1 MKVVGEVVW
10 SKGTLMGD
18 VYKYS
23 ILTNNQKGDIFKTMF
38 DRFIYLTLDKI
49 VSLCEKAKIYL
60 QERKL
65 PKECRQ
71 SWLNGYKKWQKEQ
84 KK

>member
-1 MKVVGEVVW
+1 
-10 SKGTLMGD
+10 
-18 VYKYS
+18 
-23 ILTNNQKGDIFKTMF
+23 MF

-65 PKECRQ
+65 TKECRQ